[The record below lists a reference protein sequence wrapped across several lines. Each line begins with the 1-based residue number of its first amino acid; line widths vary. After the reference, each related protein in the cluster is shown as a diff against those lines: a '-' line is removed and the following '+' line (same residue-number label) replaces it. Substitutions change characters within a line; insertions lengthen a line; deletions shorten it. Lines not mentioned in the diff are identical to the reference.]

1 MTKHLLF
8 IPKCPWASMLRVG
21 GGVMW
26 GLCLVINTA
35 GAAAGHA
42 SVPPR
47 IFCRCSC
54 QSDQITQKPQ
64 SDLKQSKKNVR
75 AWPAVLLVG
84 PKTLNR
90 LQREE
95 QAVLQQT
102 SSVLTPQRHFVREEA
117 GGVRYWRLEKPAC
130 VEVTTGSKPSP
141 TLVIFIMEFRKHN
154 IVNSSVNI
162 QKEIYFTKE
171 IVWCFYCECLHKTYK
186 LGSGLHKLKHHPGLS
201 DDVLG
206 LHPKHPSSKI
216 LFICPACTFWLLFF
230 FSFLFLGLI

>member
-1 MTKHLLF
+1 MFTSCMFVLRAQTWISRIFKTLHPTTLWDTRAAGYRKATEAPLYSHAVGASGENRKYNWTIKMTKHPLF

-26 GLCLVINTA
+26 GLCLVISTA

-47 IFCRCSC
+47 IFCCCSC

-64 SDLKQSKKNVR
+64 SDLKQSKINVR
-75 AWPAVLLVG
+75 AWSAVLLVG

-90 LQREE
+90 RQREE

-102 SSVLTPQRHFVREEA
+102 SSVLTPQRHFVR
-117 GGVRYWRLEKPAC
+117 VRRQVVRAADGCSHPPAWKQRLA
-130 VEVTTGSKPSP
+130 PSP
-141 TLVIFIMEFRKHN
+141 APPLSYLSWNLHY

-162 QKEIYFTKE
+162 
-171 IVWCFYCECLHKTYK
+171 
-186 LGSGLHKLKHHPGLS
+186 
-201 DDVLG
+201 
-206 LHPKHPSSKI
+206 
-216 LFICPACTFWLLFF
+216 
-230 FSFLFLGLI
+230 

>member
-1 MTKHLLF
+1 MTKHPLF

-26 GLCLVINTA
+26 GLCLVISTA

-42 SVPPR
+42 SVPPW

-64 SDLKQSKKNVR
+64 SDLKQLKNVG
-75 AWPAVLLVG
+75 AWSAVLLVG
-84 PKTLNR
+84 PKMLNR

-102 SSVLTPQRHFVREEA
+102 SRVLTPQRHCVREEA
-117 GGVRYWRLEKPAC
+117 GGARSWRLQPPAC
-130 VEVTTGSKPSP
+130 VETRTGSKPSP
-141 TLVIFIMEFRKHN
+141 TLVIFIMEFRKRY

-162 QKEIYFTKE
+162 
-171 IVWCFYCECLHKTYK
+171 
-186 LGSGLHKLKHHPGLS
+186 
-201 DDVLG
+201 
-206 LHPKHPSSKI
+206 
-216 LFICPACTFWLLFF
+216 
-230 FSFLFLGLI
+230 